1 VIEMSHLPEK
11 LLNTL
16 FLLIGIAFIFL
27 APYVNV
33 ILSPFFKWP
42 ISLLFAILFFL
53 IGIFIIYKF
62 V

>member
-1 VIEMSHLPEK
+1 MSHLPEK

-27 APYVNV
+27 SPYVNV